1 MENTKFSSIE
11 EAVEQLKNGGLII
24 VSDDEGREN
33 EGDLIGLAANV
44 TPENINFMIKNAR
57 GLVCMPIE
65 EKLATKLG
73 LKKMVKN
80 NTELNETAFTI
91 SMNGEYEKTGVT
103 TGISAFDRAAT
114 IHQAMEQDVKAEDFV
129 HPGHTFP
136 LIAKSGGVLERT
148 GHTEAAIDLAK
159 LAGMEPGGVICEIVK
174 EDGHMARQPELF
186 EMAEKYDLP
195 YITVKNLV
203 KYLKEAKSK
212 MTVA

>member
-1 MENTKFSSIE
+1 MKSTKFSSIE

-33 EGDLIGLAANV
+33 EGDLIGLAANI
-44 TPENINFMIKNAR
+44 TPESLNFMIKEAR

-65 EKLATKLG
+65 ENLANKLG
-73 LKKMVKN
+73 LRKMVKH
-80 NTELNETAFTI
+80 NTETNGTAFTI
-91 SMNGEYEKTGVT
+91 SMDGEYEKTGVT

-114 IHQAMEQDVKAEDFV
+114 IRQAMQSDVKASDFV

-136 LIAKSGGVLERT
+136 LIAKNGGVLERT

-159 LAGMEPGGVICEIVK
+159 LANATPGGVICEIVK

-186 EMAEKYDLP
+186 EMAAKFNLP
-195 YITVKNLV
+195 YITVKELV
-203 KYLKEAKSK
+203 SYLKEDQVSE
-212 MTVA
+212 TVA